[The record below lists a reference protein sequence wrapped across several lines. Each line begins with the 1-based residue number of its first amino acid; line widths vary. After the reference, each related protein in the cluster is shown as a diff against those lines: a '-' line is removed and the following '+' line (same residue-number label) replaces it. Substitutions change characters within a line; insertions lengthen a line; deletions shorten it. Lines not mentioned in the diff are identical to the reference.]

1 MNELRKV
8 KIYQCDLTC
17 KYVFMGYEYAEDK
30 LNMDDY
36 KMVFEYTTGVE
47 DVNEI
52 LNDAW
57 KKGNDGT
64 FYIRP
69 GMRSVSMSDII
80 EVDGIKYYVDTFGF
94 KEL

>member
-17 KYVFMGYEYAEDK
+17 KYVFMGYDYAKDK
-30 LNMDDY
+30 INMDDY

-52 LNDAW
+52 LNIAW
-57 KKGNDGT
+57 EKGNDGT
-64 FYIRP
+64 FSIRP
-69 GMRSVSMSDII
+69 AMRSVSMSDII
-80 EVDGIKYYVDTFGF
+80 EVDGVKYYVDTFGF